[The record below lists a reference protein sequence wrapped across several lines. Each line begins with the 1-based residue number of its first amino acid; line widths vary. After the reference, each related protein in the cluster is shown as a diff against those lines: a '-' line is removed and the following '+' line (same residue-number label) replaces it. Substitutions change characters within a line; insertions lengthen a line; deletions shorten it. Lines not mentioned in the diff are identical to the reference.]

1 LALPSS
7 PEARVS
13 EGVGDEE
20 PGGGDLTLPLDPG
33 TTGPASETATP
44 SGRDVLRVQR
54 RHRHRGRTAATYGV
68 IFAGGMVGGTL
79 RYVLEEVF
87 PEPERG
93 FPVTTFVINVGGAF
107 ALALLLVLV
116 AEALDPGPYV
126 RPALGT
132 GLLGSFTTFST
143 FVVAADRLVLLDRWW
158 VAAGY
163 VLGSAVAG
171 LAAAS
176 FGLVIGRGVVTLH
189 GTRTG

>member
-1 LALPSS
+1 VW
-7 PEARVS
+7 VS
-13 EGVGDEE
+13 EGGGEE
-20 PGGGDLTLPLDPG
+20 TGRGEHRLPLDADP
-33 TTGPASETATP
+33 TGPANKTASV
-44 SGRDVLRVQR
+44 SGRDVLRVR
-54 RHRHRGRTAATYGV
+54 RRRRHRGRTLATFGV

-79 RYVLEEVF
+79 RYVLEEAF

-93 FPVTTFVINVGGAF
+93 FPVTTFVINVSGAF
-107 ALALLLVLV
+107 VLALLLVLV
-116 AEALDPGPYV
+116 AEALDPGPYL

-158 VAAGY
+158 VAVGY

-176 FGLVIGRGVVTLH
+176 FGLVIGRGAVALH